1 MTMKRFFCI
10 PVLFLLAACAND
22 LGNYD
27 YRDLTEPDITGI
39 EANISV
45 LTHARLQLTPGLGGN
60 DFPDDRYSFEW
71 RTLARS
77 ADETVTVIG
86 TSRNLDYEVALPA
99 GAYTLFFK
107 VTENASGVYWQQ
119 SCELQVS
126 EATSEGWMVLCA
138 DGADDRARLDM
149 VSTVTGETY
158 TDLLK
163 NNGMPQMKGPRR
175 IQWSRFADA
184 DSPYYLLTDDGA
196 TRLGRN
202 GFEWKEEYRLVY
214 EMGNSDDP
222 RPWVINDVTA
232 SKMMVSGSKTY
243 FAECLVSVGLFG
255 PIGDAPLNAAP
266 VIGCNIVTQNIA
278 VFAMMMHD
286 LDTKRFVG
294 YAPNLRSPDVG
305 GYAPL
310 QEMNDLVKLLGEM
323 DNGGRVTG
331 DAFDEFPQGL
341 DFVWMENTKYDP
353 NSTNM
358 GVIYT
363 VLRDGDRYC
372 LYGTQLGELWSVVTV
387 GDCTQALSKAYYGDL
402 SGCTNIARAEHFA
415 FSSLKNY
422 MYYAV
427 GGTVY
432 RVDLSEKPLTA
443 TAQFT
448 LVGETITCLKFN
460 IYRQSANL
468 ARTYDLVVGS
478 VKDDTGTLRIYEG
491 FNSDGNFRGVAPEVH
506 SGLGRIVDVT
516 YREMLK

>member
-1 MTMKRFFCI
+1 
-10 PVLFLLAACAND
+10 
-22 LGNYD
+22 
-27 YRDLTEPDITGI
+27 
-39 EANISV
+39 
-45 LTHARLQLTPGLGGN
+45 
-60 DFPDDRYSFEW
+60 
-71 RTLARS
+71 
-77 ADETVTVIG
+77 
-86 TSRNLDYEVALPA
+86 
-99 GAYTLFFK
+99 
-107 VTENASGVYWQQ
+107 
-119 SCELQVS
+119 
-126 EATSEGWMVLCA
+126 MVLCA
-138 DGADDRARLDM
+138 DGDDDRARLDM
-149 VSTVTGETY
+149 VSAVTGETY

-163 NNGMPQMKGPRR
+163 DNGMPEMKGPRR

-202 GFEWKEEYRLVY
+202 GFEWKEEYRLIY

-222 RPWVINDVTA
+222 RPWVINDA
-232 SKMMVSGSKTY
+232 SGSKNGGER
-243 FAECLVSVGLFG
+243 FENLLCRMSGVGRSVRADRRHAAERSAGDRVQHRDAEHCGSRRDDVRPRREAVRRLCAQPAVSRRGR
-255 PIGDAPLNAAP
+255 I
-266 VIGCNIVTQNIA
+266 
-278 VFAMMMHD
+278 
-286 LDTKRFVG
+286 R
-294 YAPNLRSPDVG
+294 
-305 GYAPL
+305 PL

-331 DAFDEFPQGL
+331 DAFAEFPQGL

-358 GVIYT
+358 GVVYT
-363 VLRDGDRYC
+363 VLKDGDRYC

-387 GDCTQALSKAYYGDL
+387 GDCTQALSRAYYGDL

-443 TAQFT
+443 TTQFT
-448 LVGETITCLKFN
+448 LVGETVTCLKFN

-468 ARTYDLVVGS
+468 TRTYDLVVGS

-506 SGLGRIVDVT
+506 TGLGRIVDVA

>member
-1 MTMKRFFCI
+1 MKRFFCI
-10 PVLFLLAACAND
+10 SALFLCAACAND

-45 LTHARLQLTPGLGGN
+45 LTHARLQLTPDLGGN

-107 VTENASGVYWQQ
+107 VTEDASGVYWQT
-119 SCELQVS
+119 SSELQVS

-149 VSTVTGETY
+149 VSAVTGETY

-163 NNGMPQMKGPRR
+163 DNGMPEMKGPRR

-202 GFEWKEEYRLVY
+202 GFEWKEEYRLIY

-222 RPWVINDVTA
+222 RPWVINDA
-232 SKMMVSGSKTY
+232 SGSKMMVSDSKTY
-243 FAECLVSVGLFG
+243 YAECLVSVGLFG
-255 PIGDAPLNAAP
+255 PIGDTPLNAAP
-266 VIGCNIVTQNIA
+266 VIGSNIVTQNI
-278 VFAMMMHD
+278 VVPVVMMYD
-286 LDTKRFVG
+286 LDAKRFVG

-323 DNGGRVTG
+323 DNGRKGHRRRLRRIPPRAGFRLDGEYEIRPEQHEYGCRLHRIEGRGPVLPLR
-331 DAFDEFPQGL
+331 DAAGRIMERRHRRRLHAGLEQGL
-341 DFVWMENTKYDP
+341 LRRP
-353 NSTNM
+353 L
-358 GVIYT
+358 GVYEHRAGGAFRIQLAEKLH
-363 VLRDGDRYC
+363 VLCRGRDGLPRGPLGKAPDGDDAVHARRGDRHLPEIQY
-372 LYGTQLGELWSVVTV
+372 LPAERQPHPHVRPGGGQREGRH
-387 GDCTQALSKAYYGDL
+387 GHAADL
-402 SGCTNIARAEHFA
+402 RGLQFRRKFPGRGARGPHRAGA
-415 FSSLKNY
+415 D
-422 MYYAV
+422 
-427 GGTVY
+427 
-432 RVDLSEKPLTA
+432 R
-443 TAQFT
+443 
-448 LVGETITCLKFN
+448 
-460 IYRQSANL
+460 R
-468 ARTYDLVVGS
+468 
-478 VKDDTGTLRIYEG
+478 
-491 FNSDGNFRGVAPEVH
+491 RGLP
-506 SGLGRIVDVT
+506 
-516 YREMLK
+516 

>member
-1 MTMKRFFCI
+1 MKRFFCI
-10 PVLFLLAACAND
+10 SALFLCAACAND

-45 LTHARLQLTPGLGGN
+45 LTHARLQLTPDLGGN

-86 TSRNLDYEVALPA
+86 TSRNLDYDVALPA

-107 VTENASGVYWQQ
+107 VTEDASGVYWQT
-119 SCELQVS
+119 SSELQVS

-138 DGADDRARLDM
+138 DGDDDRARLDM
-149 VSTVTGETY
+149 VSAVTGETY

-163 NNGMPQMKGPRR
+163 DNGMPEMKGPRR

-202 GFEWKEEYRLVY
+202 GFEWKEEYRLIY

-222 RPWVINDVTA
+222 RPWVINDA
-232 SKMMVSGSKTY
+232 SGSKMMVSDSKTY
-243 FAECLVSVGLFG
+243 YAECLVSVGLFG
-255 PIGDAPLNAAP
+255 PIGDTPLNAAP
-266 VIGCNIVTQNIA
+266 VIGSNIVTQNI
-278 VFAMMMHD
+278 VVPVVMMYD
-286 LDTKRFVG
+286 LDAKRFVG

-331 DAFDEFPQGL
+331 DAFAEFPQGL

-358 GVIYT
+358 GVVYT
-363 VLRDGDRYC
+363 VLKDGDRYC

-387 GDCTQALSKAYYGDL
+387 GDCTQALSRAYYGDL

-443 TAQFT
+443 TTQFT
-448 LVGETITCLKFN
+448 LVGETVTCLKFN

-468 ARTYDLVVGS
+468 TRTYDLVVGS

-506 SGLGRIVDVT
+506 TGLGRIVDVA